1 MLQQAEDICLVVT
14 NGQTKYQKYPQE
26 KKFRHSRFKFQTIIV
41 CCAPAILKKLHIT
54 SSLEVWM
61 PFSKECWQ
69 RIGLQWNSLLPFYD
83 MLSAS
88 KISFHK
94 QFFMEVFIIS
104 AWCIW
109 KQRNGFV
116 FDNRPPTIDNW
127 KSNFIDECFLQ
138 AHRFSQALKT
148 PFLEWVNSR
157 IQSIILVQ
165 YTVCFLFLLFS
176 LALSQLY
183 STL

>member
-1 MLQQAEDICLVVT
+1 MVFPDANPWVSLCSLFCLVANPWV
-14 NGQTKYQKYPQE
+14 
-26 KKFRHSRFKFQTIIV
+26 S
-41 CCAPAILKKLHIT
+41 L
-54 SSLEVWM
+54 SSLFISSGLRPLSIHCVLCSSNIEETAYHLFFGC

-69 RIGLQWNSLLPFYD
+69 MIGLQWNSLLPFYD
-83 MLSAS
+83 MMSAS

-104 AWCIW
+104 TWCIW

-138 AHRFSQALKT
+138 AHRFSQTLKT
-148 PFLEWVNSR
+148 PFLEWVNSK
-157 IQSIILVQ
+157 I
-165 YTVCFLFLLFS
+165 
-176 LALSQLY
+176 
-183 STL
+183 